1 MALSREQR
9 AELESRGA
17 DNVRQK
23 LFESG
28 SGRGAV
34 VRGFKCGEIE
44 RGEVEDWLAEK
55 ANRTARIAFAP
66 SELAVFA
73 DRCPIDQLKHVIV
86 RAGDGE
92 GRHSAVPKVQASSC
106 TTNPRVKFS
115 ALEEKMNL
123 NDPNPSGSK
132 CMLSCVVLN
141 PPALR

>member
-92 GRHSAVPKVQASSC
+92 GRHSGGAEGP
-106 TTNPRVKFS
+106 
-115 ALEEKMNL
+115 
-123 NDPNPSGSK
+123 GI
-132 CMLSCVVLN
+132 VLHDQSEGQILR
-141 PPALR
+141 ALRKK

>member
-55 ANRTARIAFAP
+55 YREEAAVQRSTLRWAQIAGWAGLAGVVASIKSRRAP
-66 SELAVFA
+66 RA
-73 DRCPIDQLKHVIV
+73 P
-86 RAGDGE
+86 RAGRTETATNFRASGT
-92 GRHSAVPKVQASSC
+92 SASSAAQIC
-106 TTNPRVKFS
+106 R
-115 ALEEKMNL
+115 
-123 NDPNPSGSK
+123 
-132 CMLSCVVLN
+132 
-141 PPALR
+141 